1 MNKITEV
8 KTMNR
13 DNKVLN
19 DTELE
24 TVNGGI
30 SWQFFEGIESS
41 CELRPLKPEIKFAD
55 ENSFFD

>member
-1 MNKITEV
+1 
-8 KTMNR
+8 MNR

-24 TVNGGI
+24 TVTGGI
-30 SWQFFEGIESS
+30 SWQFFEGVESS
-41 CELRPLKPEIKFAD
+41 CELRPLKQEIKFAD